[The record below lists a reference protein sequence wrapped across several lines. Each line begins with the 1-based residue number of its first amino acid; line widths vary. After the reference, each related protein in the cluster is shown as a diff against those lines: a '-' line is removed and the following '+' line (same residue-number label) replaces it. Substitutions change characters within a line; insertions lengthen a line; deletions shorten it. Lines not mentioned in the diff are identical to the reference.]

1 MKNIFKYPFLMFVG
15 GTVYY
20 GLEVINRGFSHWTM
34 AVVGGICFVLI
45 GLLNERNLWNVSI
58 IGQMGISSLI
68 ITVIELIS
76 GVILNVWLGLD
87 IWDYSGIPFNLL
99 GQICLPFTILWFFLS
114 YPAILLNNDLR
125 NWFMIGENSQY

>member
-1 MKNIFKYPFLMFVG
+1 MKNIFKYPFFMFVG

-45 GLLNERNLWNVSI
+45 GLLNERNLWNLSI

-76 GVILNVWLGLD
+76 GVILNVWLGLN
-87 IWDYSGIPFNLL
+87 IWDYSDIPFNLL

-125 NWFMIGENSQY
+125 NWFMIGENPQY